1 MRSKILFLF
10 LVLLFIGISVNAVDS
25 KYRVTKII
33 SEGWIKGRV
42 THTMPNLEIPLLD
55 VDRDAKTCGKEA
67 RKIEAVDVASGGG
80 LRNAVVYLKDISSGK
95 GFMMSR
101 EVPTLTQDRC
111 GFHPHVQL
119 VPPFSSIRIVNND
132 SILHSVHTYQFPF
145 GQKFVLYPNSIT
157 TPATTLFNIAMVAQ
171 RKESFQQLG
180 APGIVKA
187 VCDAGHYWMTAYFV
201 VMPHPYFAKVD
212 DDGNY
217 TIEDIPPGKYTL
229 VSWHEYFG
237 TQEKVI
243 QVKENQPV
251 SADFTYSSEL

>member
-1 MRSKILFLF
+1 MRSKLFF
-10 LVLLFIGISVNAVDS
+10 LCGILLFIGLSAHAVDG
-25 KYRVTKII
+25 KYRVIKVM

-42 THTMPNLEIPLLD
+42 THTLPNLEIPSLD
-55 VDRDAKTCGKEA
+55 VDRDAKICGTEP
-67 RKIEAVDVASGGG
+67 RKIEAVDIGSEGA
-80 LRNAVVYLKDISSGK
+80 LRNTIVYLKEISEGK
-95 GFMMSR
+95 GFVISR

-111 GFHPHVQL
+111 GFHPHIQL
-119 VPPFSSIRIVNND
+119 APAFSSVRIVNND
-132 SILHSVHTYQFPF
+132 SILHSIHTYQFPF

-180 APGIVKA
+180 EPGIVKT

-212 DDGNY
+212 DVGNY
-217 TIEDIPPGKYTL
+217 TIEDVPPGKYTL

-237 TQEKVI
+237 VQEQVI

-251 SADFTYSSEL
+251 IANFTYSSEL